1 MRSPSHYIAAQEQ
14 LFAKFKSRSIPI
26 QQWSKYLMTPKELA
40 LLFQKLEKSNS
51 VLQDIA
57 NKCGRYAFTGAVR
70 HVCDVHVIRKRHKF

>member
-1 MRSPSHYIAAQEQ
+1 MRSPSHYITAQEQ

-26 QQWSKYLMTPKELA
+26 QQWSKYLMTPKELS

-57 NKCGRYAFTGAVR
+57 KTDLGKSGELA
-70 HVCDVHVIRKRHKF
+70 RKQLGIE

>member
-26 QQWSKYLMTPKELA
+26 QQWSKYLMTPKELS

-51 VLQDIA
+51 VLQEIA
-57 NKCGRYAFTGAVR
+57 KTDLGRSGELA
-70 HVCDVHVIRKRHKF
+70 RKQLGIE

>member
-57 NKCGRYAFTGAVR
+57 KTDLGKSGELA
-70 HVCDVHVIRKRHKF
+70 RKQLGIQ

>member
-57 NKCGRYAFTGAVR
+57 KTDLGRSGELA
-70 HVCDVHVIRKRHKF
+70 RKQLGLE

>member
-57 NKCGRYAFTGAVR
+57 TTDLGKSGELA
-70 HVCDVHVIRKRHKF
+70 RKQLGIE

>member
-51 VLQDIA
+51 VLQEIA
-57 NKCGRYAFTGAVR
+57 KTDLGRSGELA
-70 HVCDVHVIRKRHKF
+70 RKQLGIE

>member
-26 QQWSKYLMTPKELA
+26 QQWSKYLMTPKVLA

-57 NKCGRYAFTGAVR
+57 KTDLGRSGELA
-70 HVCDVHVIRKRHKF
+70 RKQLGIE